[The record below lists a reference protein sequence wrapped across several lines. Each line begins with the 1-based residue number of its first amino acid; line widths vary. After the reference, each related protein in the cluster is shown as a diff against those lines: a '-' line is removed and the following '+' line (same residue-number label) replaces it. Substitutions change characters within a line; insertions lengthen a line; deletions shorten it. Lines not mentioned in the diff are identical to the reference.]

1 MSAKGIVSKESKTL
15 NDLMKVACLQT
26 RFFDFRLRLKYK
38 CSATNTQFK
47 LVDEFYTSK
56 TCSCCGSYNNNLGGN
71 KIYKCINC
79 NKSIDRDINGC
90 RNIYMKQY
98 I

>member
-1 MSAKGIVSKESKTL
+1 MSAKNIVSKESSKI

-26 RFFDFRLRLKYK
+26 RFYDFRLR
-38 CSATNTQFK
+38 FK

-56 TCSCCGSYNNNLGGN
+56 TCSCCGSYNKNLGGN
-71 KIYKCINC
+71 KIYNCINC

>member
-1 MSAKGIVSKESKTL
+1 MSAKSIVSKESSKL

-26 RFFDFRLRLKYK
+26 RFYDFRLRLKYK
-38 CSATNTQFK
+38 CYVTNTRFK

-56 TCSCCGSYNNNLGGN
+56 TCSYCGLYNNNLGKE
-71 KIYKCINC
+71 KIFNCTNC

-98 I
+98 M